1 MIFIS
6 SYHIAILS
14 EKFYLVKVY
23 YYILNVFEGN
33 LKNVCQ
39 KVIKT
44 IPSLLICFYFLY
56 QM

>member
-6 SYHIAILS
+6 SYHIAILP